1 MKIRIK
7 LTLFLLPLIILFSNF
22 NCIYTYAK
30 TDKEESYISLDFKN
44 KDETPINFRTSID
57 LSKIE
62 NDNLDLSGL
71 EDLNISGSSQ
81 FTELSLSKVKESIN
95 TDLPIYIIDL
105 RKESHGFINGDAVSL
120 FSPGNK
126 INAGLP
132 LNAVLKREDLFIKS
146 IPLNR
151 SINLDIDKYTIIPK
165 TTYNEENLVK
175 NNDLNYF
182 RIPVNDNERPT
193 DEMVDRFISFTKS
206 LPKDKWI
213 HFHCKEGDGR
223 TTTFMILYDIKNNY
237 KTVSLDNIIERQVS
251 LNSLNLTKFEKR
263 DIRYLLLENFYK
275 YSKDTNFNTTW
286 KEWVKSNNIEPFT
299 LGNEKKS

>member
-132 LNAVLKREDLFIKS
+132 LNAVLKKEDLFIKS

-206 LPKDKWI
+206 LPENKWI
-213 HFHCKEGDGR
+213 HFHCKDGDGR
-223 TTTFMILYDIKNNY
+223 TTTFMILYDIINNY

>member
-206 LPKDKWI
+206 LPENKWI
-213 HFHCKEGDGR
+213 HFHCKDGDGR
-223 TTTFMILYDIKNNY
+223 TTTFMILYDIINNY

-251 LNSLNLTKFEKR
+251 LNSLNLTKFKKR

-286 KEWVKSNNIEPFT
+286 KEWVRSNNIEPFT

>member
-81 FTELSLSKVKESIN
+81 FTELSLSNVKESIN

-175 NNDLNYF
+175 NNELDYF

-223 TTTFMILYDIKNNY
+223 TTTFMILYDIMNNY

-251 LNSLNLTKFEKR
+251 LNSLNLTKFEKK

-275 YSKDTNFNTTW
+275 YSKDTNFNITW
-286 KEWVKSNNIEPFT
+286 NEWVKSNNIEPFT

>member
-44 KDETPINFRTSID
+44 KDETPINFRTSIN

-62 NDNLDLSGL
+62 NNNLDLSGL
-71 EDLNISGSSQ
+71 ENLNISGSSQ
-81 FTELSLSKVKESIN
+81 FTELSLSNVKESIN

-206 LPKDKWI
+206 LPENKWI
-213 HFHCKEGDGR
+213 HFHCKDGDGR
-223 TTTFMILYDIKNNY
+223 TTTFMILYDIINNY

>member
-206 LPKDKWI
+206 LPENKWI
-213 HFHCKEGDGR
+213 HFHCNDGDGR
-223 TTTFMILYDIKNNY
+223 TTTFMILYDIINNY

-286 KEWVKSNNIEPFT
+286 KEWVRSNNIEPFT

>member
-81 FTELSLSKVKESIN
+81 FTELSLSNVKESIN

-206 LPKDKWI
+206 LPENKWI
-213 HFHCKEGDGR
+213 HFHCKDGDGR
-223 TTTFMILYDIKNNY
+223 TTTFMILYDIINNY

-251 LNSLNLTKFEKR
+251 LNSLNLTKFEKK

-286 KEWVKSNNIEPFT
+286 KEWVRSNNIEPFT

>member
-223 TTTFMILYDIKNNY
+223 TTTFMILYDIMNNY

-286 KEWVKSNNIEPFT
+286 KEWVRYNNIEPFT

>member
-132 LNAVLKREDLFIKS
+132 LNAVLKKEDLFIKS

-175 NNDLNYF
+175 NNELDYF

-223 TTTFMILYDIKNNY
+223 TTTFMILYDIMNNY

-251 LNSLNLTKFEKR
+251 LNSLNLTKFEKK

-275 YSKDTNFNTTW
+275 YSKDTNFNITW
-286 KEWVKSNNIEPFT
+286 NEWVKSNNIEPFT

>member
-206 LPKDKWI
+206 LPENKWI
-213 HFHCKEGDGR
+213 HFHCKDGDGR
-223 TTTFMILYDIKNNY
+223 TTTFMILYDIMNNY

-251 LNSLNLTKFEKR
+251 LNSLNLTKFEKK

-275 YSKDTNFNTTW
+275 YSKDTNFNITW
-286 KEWVKSNNIEPFT
+286 NEWVKSNNIEPFT

>member
-206 LPKDKWI
+206 LPENKWI
-213 HFHCKEGDGR
+213 HFHCKDGDGR
-223 TTTFMILYDIKNNY
+223 TTTFMILYDIINNY

-263 DIRYLLLENFYK
+263 DIRYLLLENFYT